1 MHFPYLSPCAN
12 DGIFE
17 NTVLPKCTKSSRLS
31 EVVTSDF
38 FKWEVKM
45 ALAFNILEKNAKK
58 VIKIHISTIFGLWLK
73 GVTRMRHNLRRDSY
87 LQAFL
92 ILL

>member
-1 MHFPYLSPCAN
+1 MSFFDKKYRIFQFSFFCRIIDKIWKAQIEVMDFVFQMHFPYLSNAN

-45 ALAFNILEKNAKK
+45 ALACEECKK
-58 VIKIHISTIFGLWLK
+58 GH
-73 GVTRMRHNLRRDSY
+73 
-87 LQAFL
+87 
-92 ILL
+92 